1 MHNKPATTLIFIFQE
16 NFVFKSHNKCK
27 IGILCKMMGYIIFS
41 KMVYATF
48 SFEKQKVSRES
59 IFQKM
64 FGNRIP
70 VSAKHSGCKPSIQI
84 QSTFHFLHIMYQSHD
99 YLCKAIYTVQATEA

>member
-1 MHNKPATTLIFIFQE
+1 MRNKPATTLIFIFQE
-16 NFVFKSHNKCK
+16 NFVFKSHNECK
-27 IGILCKMMGYIIFS
+27 IILCKMMGYIIFS

-70 VSAKHSGCKPSIQI
+70 VSAKHSG
-84 QSTFHFLHIMYQSHD
+84 
-99 YLCKAIYTVQATEA
+99 